1 MFFKDL
7 QPLITVHIQMMS
19 VDFYLAWTRTL
30 FFGERG
36 GVISVHFEK
45 LCCSWLL
52 WCGDWR
58 GYGNMEWENILHYEH
73 KDILI
78 Q

>member
-1 MFFKDL
+1 MFFKNF

-45 LCCSWLL
+45 LFAKKIDCLANWPFRAFLVLQMSHC
-52 WCGDWR
+52 
-58 GYGNMEWENILHYEH
+58 
-73 KDILI
+73 
-78 Q
+78 

>member
-1 MFFKDL
+1 MFFKDF

-52 WCGDWR
+52 
-58 GYGNMEWENILHYEH
+58 
-73 KDILI
+73 
-78 Q
+78 